1 MLDEFK
7 DIHERF
13 MDKYRSNPRTIV
25 EIAREIGISNVVLRD
40 FIYQFVKPSLI
51 TVIKVDNWL
60 KRSE

>member
-13 MDKYRSNPRTIV
+13 MNKYRSNPRTMV
-25 EIAREIGISNVVLRD
+25 EVAREIGISNMVLRD
-40 FIYQFVKPSLI
+40 FIYQNVKPSLI

-60 KRSE
+60 KRNE